1 MATGQI
7 SLSLSLSPTNT
18 DLRGRDTVSA
28 SIASISGSL
37 PANATITG
45 GSLRFTSIAV
55 YSTNSP
61 YWTLTSP
68 SDSSV
73 VYAQTEGSPS
83 QSAAFL
89 RLNFVSS
96 ASALA
101 SLLAYS
107 AGQSIG
113 IHFYGIGNNVIGLNL
128 KSSAATIVID
138 YTYSESDQYS
148 KSTGEL
154 STYTVPADGSSQITM
169 TISGSNALNHRV
181 VWTCGSASETN
192 VLSAGTKTAT
202 LTVPLS
208 WNNQI
213 TSATN
218 RTATVTLYTYYGSTL
233 IGSNSYTFTVTVPS
247 SIVPSVGTP
256 SASVAESPIS
266 GIYIQG
272 NSKVKI
278 TSGSASGSY
287 GSTIS
292 SYRFSGSSMSVSTTA
307 NNATSGVIN
316 DSGNRTYTVTVTDS
330 RGRTASSSCTIYVYP
345 YSSPVLNTFAASR
358 TNTSGQPSET
368 GTSITVTCT
377 CSCSDLGS
385 SRNQV
390 TWGWQYRQVGSTT
403 WIDGASGLASGV
415 TSRID
420 GVAAI
425 DSSYE
430 VQITATDTLGNSS
443 SVTIRVSIPGVTM
456 FFKKGGLGI
465 GIGMETELG
474 ATVKA
479 LEISPD
485 WTVYHGDYKIP
496 CYIKSNT
503 APTGRSGLIWFKPV
517 S

>member
-28 SIASISGSL
+28 SIASVSGSL

-61 YWTLTSP
+61 YWTITSP

-89 RLNFVSS
+89 RLNFTSS

-101 SLLAYS
+101 SLLAYGS
-107 AGQSIG
+107 GQSIG
-113 IHFYGIGNNVIGLNL
+113 IHFYGIGNNVVGLNL

-138 YTYSESDQYS
+138 YTYSESDQYP

-169 TISGSNALNHRV
+169 TISGSYSVNHV
-181 VWTCGSASETN
+181 IVWSLGSASSQSTLAAG
-192 VLSAGTKTAT
+192 VRSAQFTI
-202 LTVPLS
+202 PLA

-213 TSATN
+213 PNSTSG
-218 RTATVTLYTYYGSTL
+218 TATATLYTYYGSTL

-266 GIYIQG
+266 GIYIQTR
-272 NSKVKI
+272 SKVKI

-287 GSTIS
+287 GSTIV
-292 SYRFSGSSMSVSTTA
+292 SYRFSGSSLSSTTTA

-316 DSGNRTYTVTVTDS
+316 DSGNRTYTVTVVDS

-345 YSSPVLNTFAASR
+345 YSAPVLNTFAASR

-390 TWGWQYRQVGSTT
+390 TWKWQYRQVGSSS
-403 WIDGASGLASGV
+403 WINGASSLASGT
-415 TSRID
+415 TSRLD

-425 DSSYE
+425 SASYE

-465 GIGMETELG
+465 GIGMETEQG
-474 ATVKA
+474 EAVKA
-479 LEISPD
+479 FEIAAD
-485 WTVYHGDYKIP
+485 WAFYHGGNP
-496 CYIKSNT
+496 VPTYIVSNT
-503 APTGRSGLIWFKPV
+503 QPTGQEGLIWLEPV
-517 S
+517 D